1 MYHSERV
8 QCFAECCA
16 GDQNSAR
23 GAVSC
28 DSSQMEAA
36 TVCEIEFLT
45 ETTPSSSKP
54 SSKSSSG
61 TLAPWLLKQRQRG
74 KNELSEFWRNKD
86 ASLHQV
92 MLEEKRW
99 LYICTSW
106 RILACTAVN
115 WFYLLERDLLA
126 YNNWHTTILKSY
138 WDIAIFISFIK
149 AVVISKNQ
157 ATYRCCFVV
166 AVYYVLYYL
175 YCGAQR
181 SEIYLKIVYLQ
192 LRLQLFIIIK
202 KENLAMTMLLQTK
215 MAIQHW

>member
-1 MYHSERV
+1 MLNVAREIRTVPVVLSVVTVPRWRPLLYARLSFSQKQLPLLPNRPLKVLQALLRPDFSNNGNAERLSWMSFEGIKTLRSIRL
-8 QCFAECCA
+8 CLRRRD
-16 GDQNSAR
+16 GYTSA
-23 GAVSC
+23 
-28 DSSQMEAA
+28 
-36 TVCEIEFLT
+36 
-45 ETTPSSSKP
+45 
-54 SSKSSSG
+54 
-61 TLAPWLLKQRQRG
+61 
-74 KNELSEFWRNKD
+74 WR
-86 ASLHQV
+86 
-92 MLEEKRW
+92 
-99 LYICTSW
+99 TG
-106 RILACTAVN
+106 RIMTYTAVN
-115 WFYLLERDLLA
+115 WFYLLESDLLA
-126 YNNWHTTILKSY
+126 YNNWHKTILKSY
-138 WDIAIFISFIK
+138 WEIAIFISFIK

>member
-61 TLAPWLLKQRQRG
+61 TLAP
-74 KNELSEFWRNKD
+74 
-86 ASLHQV
+86 
-92 MLEEKRW
+92 
-99 LYICTSW
+99 
-106 RILACTAVN
+106 
-115 WFYLLERDLLA
+115 
-126 YNNWHTTILKSY
+126 
-138 WDIAIFISFIK
+138 
-149 AVVISKNQ
+149 
-157 ATYRCCFVV
+157 
-166 AVYYVLYYL
+166 
-175 YCGAQR
+175 
-181 SEIYLKIVYLQ
+181 
-192 LRLQLFIIIK
+192 
-202 KENLAMTMLLQTK
+202 
-215 MAIQHW
+215 